1 MDILLLLLMVLL
13 LLLEGFFTGSE
24 IALVNA
30 DRIRLHAHATQ
41 GDRGAQLLLHMLRR
55 PEQLL
60 STTLIG
66 TNIAVVSLT
75 TIGTL
80 LAIRWFGDIG
90 ELVAVLVLTP
100 LLLTFGEV
108 VPKSV
113 YQQNAD
119 RLAPKV
125 IHVLRVFRIALFP
138 IVLAFAGVAR
148 LAARLAGTPG
158 ARHNLF
164 ISRQQL
170 RSVVEMA
177 QRGADVGAFDQ
188 TRITRAIRFAET
200 TVGEAMVP
208 LAEMIALDIRR
219 DARAAYRL
227 VETYGYNRLPVYEG
241 NVGNVVG
248 ILTLTVWDLMEG
260 EAPDTS
266 LADLIKPP
274 LYISAA
280 QPVDELLPL
289 LRERDDHMAIVV
301 DEFGS
306 AMGMITIEDIF
317 EEVVGDF
324 NVGYDFDEY
333 RPRRKHA
340 VEVLGDDRYAM
351 DARVT
356 VSELNELLQ
365 LDLPSTEFHTA
376 GGFVEA
382 RLRRIPKAGDSITE
396 SGWRFTVTDATDRA
410 ILKLRVEST

>member
-1 MDILLLLLMVLL
+1 MDILLLLLMVGLL
-13 LLLEGFFTGSE
+13 LVEGFFTGSE

-30 DRIRLHAHATQ
+30 DRIRLHARATQ
-41 GDRGAQLLLHMLRR
+41 GDKGAKLLLHMLRR

-90 ELVAVLVLTP
+90 ELVAVVVLTP
-100 LLLTFGEV
+100 LMLTFGEV
-108 VPKSV
+108 VPKSI

-119 RLAPKV
+119 RLAPRV
-125 IHVLRVFRIALFP
+125 IHVLRVCRWALFP

-148 LAARLAGTPG
+148 LAARIAGSP
-158 ARHNLF
+158 ASRHGLF

-177 QRGADVGAFDQ
+177 GRGADVGLFDQ

-208 LAEMIALDIRR
+208 LAEMVALDVRR
-219 DARAAYRL
+219 DTAAAYRL
-227 VETYGYNRLPVYEG
+227 VQAHGFNRVPVYEG

-248 ILTLTVWDLMEG
+248 ILTLTVWNLMEG
-260 EAPDTS
+260 EPPDRP
-266 LADLIKPP
+266 LAELMRPP
-274 LYISAA
+274 LYVSAV
-280 QPVDELLPL
+280 QPVDQLLPR

-306 AMGMITIEDIF
+306 AVGMITIEDIF

-333 RPRRKHA
+333 RPRRKHHVKQVA
-340 VEVLGDDRYAM
+340 EDTWEM

-356 VSELNELLQ
+356 VSEINELLQ
-365 LDLPSTEFHTA
+365 LDLPSTEFHTV
-376 GGFVEA
+376 GGFVES
-382 RLRRIPKAGDSITE
+382 RLRRIPEVNDSVTQ
-396 SGWRFTVTDATDRA
+396 SGWRFVVTERSDRA
-410 ILKLRVEST
+410 ILGLRIEPA

>member
-1 MDILLLLLMVLL
+1 MDVLLLLLMVLL

-30 DRIRLHAHATQ
+30 DRILLHARATQ
-41 GDRGAQLLLHMLRR
+41 GDRGAQLLLKMFRR

-80 LAIRWFGDIG
+80 LAMRWFGDAG
-90 ELVAVLVLTP
+90 ELVAIAVLTP

-119 RLAPKV
+119 QLAPRV
-125 IHVLRVFRIALFP
+125 IHVLRVFRIALYP

-148 LAARLAGTPG
+148 LAARLTGSPG
-158 ARHNLF
+158 LRHNLF

-170 RSVVEMA
+170 RNVVEMA
-177 QRGADVGAFDQ
+177 ERGAEVGLFDH

-208 LAEMIALDIRR
+208 LAEIIALDIRR
-219 DARAAYRL
+219 DTRAAYRL
-227 VETYGYNRLPVYEG
+227 VRDHGYNRMPVYEG

-248 ILTLTVWDLMEG
+248 ILTFTVWDLMEG
-260 EAPDTS
+260 APPDQP
-266 LADLIKPP
+266 LAELIRPP
-274 LYISAA
+274 LYVSAA
-280 QPVDELLPL
+280 QPIDELLPL

-306 AMGMITIEDIF
+306 AVGMITIEDIF

-333 RPRRKHA
+333 RPRRKHH
-340 VEVLGDDRYAM
+340 VSVVGEDVYEM

-365 LDLPSTEFHTA
+365 LDLPSAEFHTV

-382 RLRRIPKAGDSITE
+382 RLRRIPQQGDSVSE
-396 SGWRFTVTDATDRA
+396 GGWRFTVTERTERA
-410 ILKLRVEST
+410 ILRLRVEAS